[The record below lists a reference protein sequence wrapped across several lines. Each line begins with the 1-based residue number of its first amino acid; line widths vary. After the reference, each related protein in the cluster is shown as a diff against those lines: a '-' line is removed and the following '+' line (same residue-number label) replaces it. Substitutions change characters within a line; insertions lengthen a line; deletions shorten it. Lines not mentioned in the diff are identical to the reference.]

1 MEFWTEPQMASIH
14 KMLNPRSIA
23 IVGATPRMQYG
34 GRFLAAALKAKDRIR
49 VYAVNP
55 RYDEIMGVK
64 SYPDVTNLPEAPD
77 LVGIVVPWDQV
88 LDVLEESHRKGTGSA
103 IVISAGFAERGV
115 DDRRDLQRELGA
127 FAHAS
132 GMRISGPNCLGLANV
147 KDDIW
152 ATASSRGAA
161 GLTGPIGLVC
171 QSGATAF
178 GPFLVRAVENGIGF
192 SYIISTGNEADLD
205 FTDFARYLLD
215 DPDTRV
221 IAGFVEGFKEA
232 DKFLEVAKLA
242 AQRGKPIVLIKI
254 GRSELGARA
263 ARSHTAALTGADA
276 RYDAIFAQYGVI
288 RVQDYDELL
297 ETAHL
302 LAHTPEPLVPG
313 IAVVSHSGGISSLT
327 ADMCGQAGLDLPP
340 LGPEARDGI
349 NGILKGFGWA
359 ANPADVTG
367 FANSESFPQI
377 MEHMINDPRMGTLV
391 VASAG
396 ADAQAQQVI
405 SQRDRTDKGVV
416 FLWTGSRDAKA
427 GLAQLKEARIPIF
440 YTPDKLARGLQSRL
454 AYHTWR
460 ERRLA
465 DGFATPP
472 PRAAP
477 QDAAIAQVLGWGRP
491 TLSESESKQLLA
503 AWGVGSAREHRAN
516 SAEAAVEAAEQ
527 LGFPVALKVDSPD
540 ILHKTEAGV
549 VRLNLGDAA
558 QVRTAY
564 AEILANAKTYLS
576 ALPLDGGAPG
586 RPPAR
591 AGVPGV
597 GGGDRAGGNPF
608 GPRAANSP
616 PPRPSPIEGEGADA
630 ANAIAPQAR
639 IIGVS
644 VQEMVGEG
652 VEVIIGVSCDPQLGP
667 VLLFGSGGVMVE
679 VYNDVALR
687 RCPITRLEA
696 QAMIAEVKGAR
707 LLQGFRGRPAA
718 DLEALEDTLVRVS
731 YLAMHLEGHLAELDI
746 NPLMVLPSGQ
756 GVKAVD
762 ALVVFRGT

>member
-23 IVGATPRMQYG
+23 IVGATPRLQYG
-34 GRFLAAALKAKDRIR
+34 GRFLAAALKAKDRVR

-64 SYPDVTNLPEAPD
+64 SHPSVTDLPEAPD
-77 LVGIVVPWDQV
+77 VVAIVVRYDQV
-88 LDVLEESHRKGTGSA
+88 LDVLQESHRKGAGSA
-103 IVISAGFAERGV
+103 IVISAGFAERDEG
-115 DDRRDLQRELGA
+115 DRRDLQGQLGE
-127 FAHAS
+127 FARTS

-152 ATASSRGAA
+152 ATASSRGAE

-221 IAGFVEGFKEA
+221 IAGFVEGFKRA

-242 AQRGKPIVLIKI
+242 AERGKPIVLIKI

-297 ETAHL
+297 EVAHL
-302 LAHTPEPLVPG
+302 LAHTPRPQAPG
-313 IAVVSHSGGISSLT
+313 LAVVSHSGGISSLT
-327 ADMCGQAGLDLPP
+327 ADMCGQAGLDLPT
-340 LGPEARDGI
+340 LGQEARDGI

-367 FANSESFPQI
+367 FANSEAFPQI
-377 MEHMINDPRMGTLV
+377 MEHMIDDPRMGTLV

-416 FLWTGSRDAKA
+416 FLWTGSRDAKS
-427 GLAQLKEARIPIF
+427 GLPQLRKARIPIF
-440 YTPDKLARGLQSRL
+440 YTPDKLARGLRSRL

-465 DGFATPP
+465 DGFAASP
-472 PRAAP
+472 PRTPP
-477 QDAAIAQVLGWGRP
+477 QDAAIARALGLGRP
-491 TLSESESKQLLA
+491 TLSESESKELLA
-503 AWGVGSAREHRAN
+503 AWGIASAREHRAN
-516 SAEAAVEAAEQ
+516 SAEEANLAAEQ
-527 LGFPVALKVDSPD
+527 LGLPVALKVDSPD

-558 QVRTAY
+558 QLRTAY
-564 AEILANAKTYLS
+564 AEIMASAKAYLS
-576 ALPLDGGAPG
+576 ALPLDGGG
-586 RPPAR
+586 L
-591 AGVPGV
+591 
-597 GGGDRAGGNPF
+597 GGGDPAGEVHL
-608 GPRAANSP
+608 AAHSP

-630 ANAIAPQAR
+630 ANAISRQVR
-639 IIGVS
+639 ILGVS
-644 VQEMVGEG
+644 VQEMIRDG
-652 VEVIIGVSCDPQLGP
+652 VEVIVGVSCDPQLGP

-687 RCPITRLEA
+687 RCPITRGEA
-696 QAMIAEVKGAR
+696 EAMIAEVKGAR
-707 LLQGFRGRPAA
+707 LLQGFRGRPVA
-718 DLEALEDTLVRVS
+718 DLAALADTLVRVS
-731 YLAMHLEGHLAELDI
+731 HLAMHLDGHLAELDI
-746 NPLMVLPSGQ
+746 NPLMVLPAGQ
-756 GVKAVD
+756 GVKAAD
-762 ALVVFRGT
+762 ALVVFRGA

>member
-34 GRFLAAALKAKDRIR
+34 GRFLAAALKAKDRVR

-64 SYPDVTNLPEAPD
+64 SYPSVTDLPEAPD
-77 LVGIVVPWDQV
+77 LVGVVVPWDQV
-88 LDVLEESHRKGTGSA
+88 LDVLQESHRKGAGSA
-103 IVISAGFAERGV
+103 IVISAGFAERGTG
-115 DDRRDLQRELGA
+115 DRRDLQGELGA
-127 FAHAS
+127 FASTS

-147 KDDIW
+147 NRDIW
-152 ATASSRGAA
+152 ATASSRGAE

-215 DPDTRV
+215 DADTRV

-232 DKFLEVAKLA
+232 DKFLEVAKIA
-242 AQRGKPIVLIKI
+242 AERGKPIVLIKI

-263 ARSHTAALTGADA
+263 ARSHTAALTGADT

-297 ETAHL
+297 EVSHL
-302 LAHTPEPLVPG
+302 MAHTPKPLVPG

-327 ADMCGQAGLDLPP
+327 ADMCGQAGLDLPL
-340 LGPEARDGI
+340 LGDEARDGI

-396 ADAQAQQVI
+396 ADTQAQQVI

-416 FLWTGSRDAKA
+416 FLWTGSRDTKA
-427 GLAQLKEARIPIF
+427 GLAQLKGARIPIF

-465 DGFATPP
+465 DGFA
-472 PRAAP
+472 AAP
-477 QDAAIAQVLGWGRP
+477 SRTAAQDAAITRALGLGRP
-491 TLSESESKQLLA
+491 TLSESESKELLA
-503 AWGVGSAREHRAN
+503 AWGVASAREHRAN

-549 VRLNLGDAA
+549 VRLSLRDAA
-558 QVRTAY
+558 QMRTAY
-564 AEILANAKTYLS
+564 AEIMASAKAYLS
-576 ALPLDGGAPG
+576 ALPLDGRGS
-586 RPPAR
+586 R
-591 AGVPGV
+591 
-597 GGGDRAGGNPF
+597 GGDRAGGNPSTPSPF
-608 GPRAANSP
+608 KGEGRRVGAGDGKRRCRSYHWRQLRSAIGPGAAVRQWRRDGRGLQRCGPAKLPDHAPGSTGDDRRGQRSPVVPRFSRPAGGGPR
-616 PPRPSPIEGEGADA
+616 
-630 ANAIAPQAR
+630 
-639 IIGVS
+639 
-644 VQEMVGEG
+644 
-652 VEVIIGVSCDPQLGP
+652 
-667 VLLFGSGGVMVE
+667 
-679 VYNDVALR
+679 
-687 RCPITRLEA
+687 
-696 QAMIAEVKGAR
+696 GAR
-707 LLQGFRGRPAA
+707 GYSG
-718 DLEALEDTLVRVS
+718 TRV
-731 YLAMHLEGHLAELDI
+731 APCHA
-746 NPLMVLPSGQ
+746 P
-756 GVKAVD
+756 
-762 ALVVFRGT
+762 

>member
-1 MEFWTEPQMASIH
+1 
-14 KMLNPRSIA
+14 
-23 IVGATPRMQYG
+23 MQYG

-64 SYPDVTNLPEAPD
+64 SYPSVTDLPEAPD
-77 LVGIVVPWDQV
+77 VVAVVVPWDRV
-88 LDVLEESHRKGTGSA
+88 LDVLQESHRKGAGSA

-115 DDRRDLQRELGA
+115 DDRRDLQGELGA
-127 FAHAS
+127 FASTS

-147 KDDIW
+147 KHDIW
-152 ATASSRGAA
+152 ATASSRGAE

-221 IAGFVEGFKEA
+221 IAGFVEGFKRA

-242 AQRGKPIVLIKI
+242 AERGKPIVLIKI

-263 ARSHTAALTGADA
+263 ARSHTAALTGADT
-276 RYDAIFAQYGVI
+276 RYDAIFAQYGVT

-297 ETAHL
+297 EVSHL
-302 LAHTPEPLVPG
+302 LAHTPKPAVPG

-327 ADMCGQAGLDLPP
+327 ADMCGQAGLDLPL
-340 LGPEARDGI
+340 LGDEARDGI

-377 MEHMINDPRMGTLV
+377 MEHMINDPQMGTLV

-396 ADAQAQQVI
+396 ADTQAQQVI
-405 SQRDRTDKGVV
+405 SHRDRTDKGVV
-416 FLWTGSRDAKA
+416 FLWTGSRDTKA
-427 GLAQLKEARIPIF
+427 GLAQLKHARIPIF

-454 AYHTWR
+454 QYHTWR
-460 ERRLA
+460 ERRLI
-465 DGFATPP
+465 DGFATAP
-472 PRAAP
+472 PRTAP
-477 QDAAIAQVLGWGRP
+477 QDQAITRALSLGRP

-503 AWGVGSAREHRAN
+503 AWGVPSARERRAN
-516 SAEAAVEAAEQ
+516 SAEAAVAAAEQ
-527 LGFPVALKVDSPD
+527 LGFPVALKLDSPD

-549 VRLNLGDAA
+549 VRLNLRDAT

-564 AEILANAKTYLS
+564 TEILANANGYLTTLPVDGRHLE
-576 ALPLDGGAPG
+576 ALPLDAGGLGGGETATGNSSIPSPLMGEGRGGGASAARSPNG
-586 RPPAR
+586 RAR
-591 AGVPGV
+591 AT
-597 GGGDRAGGNPF
+597 R
-608 GPRAANSP
+608 
-616 PPRPSPIEGEGADA
+616 
-630 ANAIAPQAR
+630 
-639 IIGVS
+639 VS

-652 VEVIIGVSCDPQLGP
+652 VEVIIGVNCDPQLGP

-687 RCPITRLEA
+687 RCPITRAEA

-718 DLEALEDTLVRVS
+718 DLAALADTLVRVS
-731 YLAMHLEGHLAELDI
+731 YLAMHIEGQLAELDI

>member
-1 MEFWTEPQMASIH
+1 MAFWTEPQMASIH

-34 GRFLAAALKAKDRIR
+34 GRFLAAALKAKDRVR

-77 LVGIVVPWDQV
+77 LVGIVVPYDQV
-88 LDVLEESHRKGTGSA
+88 LDVLQESHRRGAGSA

-127 FAHAS
+127 FASTS

-147 KDDIW
+147 KHDIW
-152 ATASSRGAA
+152 ATSSSRGAS

-242 AQRGKPIVLIKI
+242 AERGKPIVLIKI

-302 LAHTPEPLVPG
+302 LAHTPKPGVPG

-340 LGPEARDGI
+340 LGQEARDGI
-349 NGILKGFGWA
+349 NAILKGFGWA

-377 MEHMINDPRMGTLV
+377 IEHMINDPGMGTLV

-427 GLAQLKEARIPIF
+427 GLAQLKNARIPIF

-454 AYHTWR
+454 AYYTWR

-465 DGFATPP
+465 DGFATAPS
-472 PRAAP
+472 RTAP
-477 QDAAIAQVLGWGRP
+477 QDEAIAQALALGRP
-491 TLSESESKQLLA
+491 TLSESESKELLA

-516 SAEAAVEAAEQ
+516 SAEAAVAAAER

-540 ILHKTEAGV
+540 IPHKTEAGV

-564 AEILANAKTYLS
+564 TEILANAEAYLS

-586 RPPAR
+586 RPLAG

-597 GGGDRAGGNPF
+597 GGGDRAGGNPS
-608 GPRAANSP
+608 GQWAANPP

-630 ANAIAPQAR
+630 TAPQAR

-652 VEVIIGVSCDPQLGP
+652 VEVIVGVSCDPQLGP

-687 RCPITRLEA
+687 RCPITRSEA

-707 LLQGFRGRPAA
+707 LLKGFRGRPAA
-718 DLEALEDTLVRVS
+718 DLDVLEDTLVRVS
-731 YLAMHLEGHLAELDI
+731 YLAMHIEGHLAELDI
-746 NPLMVLPSGQ
+746 NPLMVLPRGQ

-762 ALVVFRGT
+762 ALVVLRGT

>member
-1 MEFWTEPQMASIH
+1 M
-14 KMLNPRSIA
+14 
-23 IVGATPRMQYG
+23 
-34 GRFLAAALKAKDRIR
+34 
-49 VYAVNP
+49 
-55 RYDEIMGVK
+55 
-64 SYPDVTNLPEAPD
+64 
-77 LVGIVVPWDQV
+77 VGIVVPWDQV
-88 LDVLEESHRKGTGSA
+88 LDVLEESHRKGAGSA

-115 DDRRDLQRELGA
+115 DDRRDLQGELGA
-127 FAHAS
+127 FASAS

-147 KDDIW
+147 KHDIW
-152 ATASSRGAA
+152 ATASSRGAE

-221 IAGFVEGFKEA
+221 IAGFVEGFKRA

-242 AQRGKPIVLIKI
+242 AERGKPIVLIKI

-297 ETAHL
+297 EMAHL
-302 LAHTPEPLVPG
+302 LAHTPKPGVPG

-349 NGILKGFGWA
+349 NAILKGFGWA

-377 MEHMINDPRMGTLV
+377 MEHMIDDPRMGTLV

-427 GLAQLKEARIPIF
+427 GLAQLKHARIPIF

-465 DGFATPP
+465 DGFATAPS
-472 PRAAP
+472 RTAP
-477 QDAAIAQVLGWGRP
+477 QDAAIAQALGLGRP

-503 AWGVGSAREHRAN
+503 AWGVASAREHRAN
-516 SAEAAVEAAEQ
+516 SAEAAVAAAEQ

-549 VRLNLGDAA
+549 VRLNLRDAA

-564 AEILANAKTYLS
+564 AEILANAKAYLS
-576 ALPLDGGAPG
+576 ALPHDGGG
-586 RPPAR
+586 L
-591 AGVPGV
+591 

-608 GPRAANSP
+608 GHRAANHPHPGP
-616 PPRPSPIEGEGADA
+616 PPSRGRRCGKCDGATGSDQRRVGAGDGRRRCRSHRWRQLRPAIGPGAAVRQWRRDGRGLQRCGPATLPDHARGSPGDDRRGQRSPVAPRLSRTAGGGPRRARGYPGARVVPRHA
-630 ANAIAPQAR
+630 HGR
-639 IIGVS
+639 T
-644 VQEMVGEG
+644 
-652 VEVIIGVSCDPQLGP
+652 L
-667 VLLFGSGGVMVE
+667 GGVGHQSAHGAAVRSGRE
-679 VYNDVALR
+679 GGR
-687 RCPITRLEA
+687 RPR
-696 QAMIAEVKGAR
+696 
-707 LLQGFRGRPAA
+707 
-718 DLEALEDTLVRVS
+718 RVS
-731 YLAMHLEGHLAELDI
+731 RHI
-746 NPLMVLPSGQ
+746 
-756 GVKAVD
+756 
-762 ALVVFRGT
+762 R

>member
-34 GRFLAAALKAKDRIR
+34 GRFLAAALKAKDRVR

-64 SYPDVTNLPEAPD
+64 SYPSVTNLPEAPD

-88 LDVLEESHRKGTGSA
+88 LDVLEESHRKGAGSA

-115 DDRRDLQRELGA
+115 DDRRDLQGELGA
-127 FAHAS
+127 FASPS

-147 KDDIW
+147 KHDIW
-152 ATASSRGAA
+152 ATASSRGAS

-221 IAGFVEGFKEA
+221 IAGFVEGFKRA

-242 AQRGKPIVLIKI
+242 AERGKPIVLIKI

-297 ETAHL
+297 EVAHL
-302 LAHTPEPLVPG
+302 LAHTPKPAMPG

-340 LGPEARDGI
+340 LGDEARDGI

-396 ADAQAQQVI
+396 ADAQARQVI

-416 FLWTGSRDAKA
+416 FLWTGSRDAKS
-427 GLAQLKEARIPIF
+427 GLAQLKHARIPIF

-465 DGFATPP
+465 DGFAAAP
-472 PRAAP
+472 PRTAP
-477 QDAAIAQVLGWGRP
+477 QDEAIARALALGRP

-516 SAEAAVEAAEQ
+516 SAGAAVAAAEQ

-564 AEILANAKTYLS
+564 AEILANAKAYSS

-597 GGGDRAGGNPF
+597 GGGDPTGGNPL
-608 GPRAANSP
+608 GHLAANSP
-616 PPRPSPIEGEGADA
+616 SPRPSPIEGEGADA
-630 ANAIAPQAR
+630 ANATAPQAR
-639 IIGVS
+639 ITGVS
-644 VQEMVGEG
+644 VQEMVRDG
-652 VEVIIGVSCDPQLGP
+652 VEVIVGVSRDPQLGP

-687 RCPITRLEA
+687 RCPITRSEA

-707 LLQGFRGRPAA
+707 LLHGFRGRPAA
-718 DLEALEDTLVRVS
+718 DLEALADTLVRMS
-731 YLAMHLEGHLAELDI
+731 HLAMHLEGHLAELDI